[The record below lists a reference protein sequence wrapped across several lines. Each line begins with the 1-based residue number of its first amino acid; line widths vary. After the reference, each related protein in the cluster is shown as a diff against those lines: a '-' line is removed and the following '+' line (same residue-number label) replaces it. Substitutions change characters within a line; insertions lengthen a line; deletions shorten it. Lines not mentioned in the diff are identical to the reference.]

1 MQRSIGQKL
10 GGAFVVGG
18 LIAVVAQAI
27 MVVLRMVLPVKDLV
41 APAMLLVLG
50 VLGIVLVL
58 AGAYE
63 KLNEIGGFGA
73 GIMFCGLVDAV
84 SGIFMG
90 GAMGA
95 GGKASEGV
103 KAAVKFA
110 LGVLGT
116 IVVVGLALGLAFA
129 KTPGVQAS
137 LAPVANDPGM
147 MVFLYA
153 FLMGGAISIIGQL
166 LLEFTPLP
174 LPAIIL
180 LNAAA
185 GMAMAVF
192 GVSTQLEV
200 LTGGGLCATVVDA
213 GAGAVIGGALI
224 SLAGNPMPA
233 VILVLVMVTVVIMGI
248 CTGNVLLKR
257 ATAHRG

>member
-1 MQRSIGQKL
+1 MERSIGQKF

-27 MVVLRMVLPVKDLV
+27 MMVLRMVLPVKDLV

-50 VLGIVLVL
+50 VIGIVLVL
-58 AGAYE
+58 NGTYQ
-63 KLNEIGGFGA
+63 KLNEVGGFGA

-84 SGIFMG
+84 SGVFMG
-90 GAMGA
+90 GAMEA
-95 GGKASEGV
+95 GGNASAGV
-103 KAAVKFA
+103 KAAIKFA
-110 LGVLGT
+110 LSVLGT
-116 IVVVGLALGLAFA
+116 IVVVGLVLGLTLSG
-129 KTPGVQAS
+129 TPGVQAS
-137 LAPVANDPGM
+137 LAPVTDDPGM

-153 FLMGGAISIIGQL
+153 FLMGGAISIIGQA
-166 LLEFTPLP
+166 LLEFTPIP

-185 GMAMAVF
+185 GMAMAAL

-224 SLAGNPMPA
+224 SLAGNPIPA
-233 VILVLVMVTVVIMGI
+233 ITLVMVMVIVVIMGI
-248 CTGNVLLKR
+248 CTGKVLLKR
-257 ATAHRG
+257 ATEHRG